1 MRFEIG
7 KAVEVLRQTPYVLA
21 RLLEDLSSEWVGSR
35 DNQNNWGPYDVI
47 GHLIH
52 GEETDWIPR
61 AEIILFQKNDRR
73 FEPFDRLAQFRKVRS
88 PSIEDLL
95 TEFAHLR
102 NANIERLLG
111 WQLTEEQLQLKG
123 IQPDFGEVTLRQ
135 LLATWVVHDLN
146 HIRQVVT
153 HMSKQYSDEVGPWKA
168 YLSILQ

>member
-7 KAVEVLRQTPYVLA
+7 KAVEVIRQTPYVLA

-88 PSIEDLL
+88 PSIEDL
-95 TEFAHLR
+95 
-102 NANIERLLG
+102 
-111 WQLTEEQLQLKG
+111 
-123 IQPDFGEVTLRQ
+123 
-135 LLATWVVHDLN
+135 
-146 HIRQVVT
+146 
-153 HMSKQYSDEVGPWKA
+153 
-168 YLSILQ
+168 